1 MRYLY
6 LVCFFFSFFAAAQ
19 VNHWESVVLPGDEWH
34 YLVPTSQPNA
44 TWNQSGFNPSG
55 WSTGNSGFG
64 YGDNDDATI
73 LSPTMSVYIRKN
85 FFISN
90 VSEIESVLLDIDYDD
105 GFVAYINGQEI
116 ARNLVTGT
124 IPNYN
129 QPSDAYREANL
140 YQGIVPERYEVDN
153 ALLTS
158 GVNILAVQVHNYNL
172 TSSDLTAIPWYKFAS
187 RYASLG

>member
-6 LVCFFFSFFAAAQ
+6 LVCFFSSFFAAAQ

-73 LSPTMSVYIRKN
+73 LSQTMSVYIRKN
-85 FFISN
+85 FFI
-90 VSEIESVLLDIDYDD
+90 
-105 GFVAYINGQEI
+105 
-116 ARNLVTGT
+116 
-124 IPNYN
+124 
-129 QPSDAYREANL
+129 
-140 YQGIVPERYEVDN
+140 
-153 ALLTS
+153 
-158 GVNILAVQVHNYNL
+158 
-172 TSSDLTAIPWYKFAS
+172 
-187 RYASLG
+187 